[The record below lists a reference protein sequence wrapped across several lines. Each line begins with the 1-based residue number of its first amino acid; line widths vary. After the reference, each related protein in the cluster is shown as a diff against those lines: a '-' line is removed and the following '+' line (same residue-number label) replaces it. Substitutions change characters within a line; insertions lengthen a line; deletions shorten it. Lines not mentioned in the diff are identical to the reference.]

1 MKEKN
6 LIETAKM
13 QGNVMVRDKCFAD
26 LKCQLETMCSLI
38 SETVFAKY
46 WFQCAFE

>member
-13 QGNVMVRDKCFAD
+13 QGNMMVREGCLHVLHDADEMISFPLHLTIPFAFKRA
-26 LKCQLETMCSLI
+26 L
-38 SETVFAKY
+38 
-46 WFQCAFE
+46 